1 MHLTRSSSKDRWKV
15 RRDGVQKVTGALR
28 YLTDLSYPNMLYGT
42 VLRSEYAYA
51 KINSIDTSEAEKLP
65 GVKAVLTSKDI
76 PGLNGFG
83 IVIQDQPVFC
93 DDIVRYVGDA
103 IAAVAAESI
112 EIAEKAASL
121 IKVDYSPLLPITN
134 PEDSLLQ
141 ETPKLHESGNLLHN
155 AFFKKGDNL
164 EEVFANCACIVEE
177 IYYTPRQMHA
187 YMETEGGVAVPD
199 KNEITL
205 YAPTQHGFKDQLQL
219 SKILNMPENSI
230 RVISSPIGGSFGGK
244 DELNI
249 QPYICLLAL
258 ATGKPVKIHQSRR
271 TSVKAGLKRH
281 PMKITM
287 KTGTDKEGKLLAHKV
302 RILADTGAYA
312 TLGPAVLDFAVEH
325 SAGPYM
331 IDHVDVEGYSVYTN
345 NGVAGEF
352 RGFGGNQVTFALESQ
367 IEKLAEALNISST
380 VLRRKNLRKTADP
393 GPVNQQIVPTAG
405 AEQVLDE
412 ILKSPILADNPH
424 SSYEGK
430 PFILK
435 GKGYSI
441 TMHGGGLGYGRSDPS
456 GARLSLNKD
465 GKLEISFG
473 FEECGQGL
481 LSTIEMIMTESF
493 ACSAEDIEITIGD
506 TAKVPHSGSSTAS
519 RATNMVWTGIKKLK
533 GKWCE
538 KIYSFVSEQSGIPAE
553 GLKTGNGGIWEH
565 RKNGETMLVMTYKE
579 VADEINELPEVS
591 ASYHFPTTQ
600 ESIDGGH
607 FLYSFAGAAAEVEVD
622 ALTGRVY
629 VSRLD
634 HAVAAGPVVNP
645 MGYLGQIEGGG
656 SMALGFT
663 LMEDATMDNGRYMTE
678 NFDSYLIPT
687 ILDIPKLTNVSA
699 IEELEDGDE
708 YGPRGVGEIG
718 TIAVAPAIAAAIHD
732 ATGHWVNKLPIC
744 PEEIMEFA
752 FAKIS
757 SNGPYNWLGGDDKR

>member
-1 MHLTRSSSKDRWKV
+1 MRLTRAGSQNRWKA
-15 RRDGVQKVTGALR
+15 RRDGIQKVTGELK
-28 YLTDLSYPNMLYGT
+28 YLSDMSFPNMLYGT
-42 VLRSEYAYA
+42 VLRSEYAFA

-65 GVKAVLTSKDI
+65 GVSAVLTSKDI

-93 DDIVRYVGDA
+93 EDTVRYVGDA
-103 IAAVAAESI
+103 IAAVAAETQ
-112 EIAEKAASL
+112 EIAEKAAAL
-121 IKVDYSPLLPITN
+121 IKVEYTPLQPITD
-134 PEDSLLQ
+134 PEVSLLAK
-141 ETPKLHESGNLLHN
+141 TPKLHENGNLLHN
-155 AFFKKGDNL
+155 AFYKQGADV
-164 EEVFANCACIVEE
+164 EEAFANCACIVEE
-177 IYYTPRQMHA
+177 VYYTPRQMHA
-187 YMETEGGVAVPD
+187 YMETEGGVAVPHED
-199 KNEITL
+199 GLTI

-219 SKILNMPENSI
+219 SRILNMPESDI

-249 QPYICLLAL
+249 QPFICLLAR

-287 KTGTDKEGKLLAHKV
+287 KTGADKDGNLLAHKV

-325 SAGPYM
+325 STGPYR
-331 IDHVDVEGYSVYTN
+331 IKHVEVEGYSVYTN

-367 IEKLAEALNISST
+367 IEKLAEMLNISST
-380 VLRRKNLRKTADP
+380 ALRRKNLRKTADP

-412 ILKSPILADNPH
+412 ILKSPILQDKPPNNE
-424 SSYEGK
+424 SQ

-456 GARLSLNKD
+456 GARLSLNEK

-493 ACSAEDIEITIGD
+493 ACSADDVEITIGD

-519 RATNMVWTGIKKLK
+519 RATNMVWTGINKMK
-533 GKWCE
+533 GSWCD
-538 KIYSFVSEQSGIPAE
+538 KVNSFVSQQSGVPLE
-553 GLKTGNGGIWEH
+553 VLKTGHGGIWEYQE
-565 RKNGETMLVMTYKE
+565 NGNSALVMTYKE
-579 VADEINELPEVS
+579 VADKISELPVVT
-591 ASYHFPTTQ
+591 ASYHFPTTP

-607 FLYSFAGAAAEVEVD
+607 FLYSFAGAAAEVEID

-629 VSRLD
+629 VSKLD
-634 HAVAAGPVVNP
+634 HAIAAGPVVNP

-663 LMEDATMDNGRYMTE
+663 LMEDAVMDNGKYMTE

-687 ILDIPKLTNVSA
+687 ILDIPKSTNVSA

-718 TIAVAPAIAAAIHD
+718 TVAVAPAIVAAIHD

-752 FAKIS
+752 FTKIS
-757 SNGPYNWLGGDDKR
+757 KDDQNGWLGGDKG